1 MVDATYT
8 LGNIDATVAG
18 KWKLKKGTTWRSS
31 ISTRATDIQIPGWHG
46 SIPSQR
52 DTIDSTRLQFVWHVY
67 GNPDN
72 PGELMENVDLL
83 RALVTTP
90 RADLTIVRQGAD
102 FITDGAHGPEVA
114 VGRLRNV
121 EELNVIVPGALAEL
135 RATVEL
141 LDPFWRTSA
150 EIDWSYEPT
159 STANVSVTMSAFG
172 RISAPIT
179 DARILVNGPANGLR
193 IANRDGYTHQAAES
207 VLIDMTLNSNEQLR
221 LDCATWEAQMGV
233 GIEWDD
239 LGADVSA
246 AIKPSVDVGPALT
259 FTPQQG
265 DPPAI
270 IINQNGTQISRI
282 AVRAKGAY
290 L

>member
-1 MVDATYT
+1 MVDATYMIGGT
-8 LGNIDATVAG
+8 AG
-18 KWKLKKGTTWRSS
+18 SVEGRWKLKRGTTWRSS

-52 DTIDSTRLQFVWHVY
+52 DAIDSTRLQFVWHVY
-67 GNPDN
+67 GDQDN
-72 PGELMENVDLL
+72 PGELMENLDHL
-83 RALVTTP
+83 RSLVTTP
-90 RADLTIVRQGAD
+90 RADLTITRQGGD
-102 FITDGAHGPEVA
+102 FTPTGLAQTA

-121 EELNVIVPGALAEL
+121 EEPNVIVPGALAEL

-141 LDPFWRTSA
+141 MSPFWRSSS
-150 EIDWSYEPT
+150 EVEWNYYPESVGNI
-159 STANVSVTMSAFG
+159 SVTMSAFDV
-172 RISAPIT
+172 ITAPIT
-179 DARILVNGPANGLR
+179 DAIILIDGPADGLR
-193 IANRDGYTHQAAES
+193 IANRDGYTHQPAES
-207 VLIDMTLNSNEQLR
+207 VLIDMTLNPNEQLR

-233 GIEWDD
+233 GIEWSD

-270 IINQNGTQISRI
+270 FVNQNGTQISRI
-282 AVRAKGAY
+282 GVRAKGAY